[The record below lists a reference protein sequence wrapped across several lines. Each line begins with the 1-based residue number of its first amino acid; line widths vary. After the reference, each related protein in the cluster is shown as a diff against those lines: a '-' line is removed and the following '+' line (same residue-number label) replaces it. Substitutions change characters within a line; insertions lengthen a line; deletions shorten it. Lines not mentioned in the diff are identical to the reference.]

1 MTRVVDR
8 RDPRWSDPLWRT
20 ETFLALCADYQ
31 LSVGEVSAY
40 TEKSFETVMQWRS
53 GRSRVIPTPL
63 LRLMMLEL
71 ALGGRNA
78 LA

>member
-1 MTRVVDR
+1 MTVVVDR
-8 RDPRWSDPLWRT
+8 RDPRWNDPVWRT
-20 ETFLALCADYQ
+20 ENFLALCADHQ
-31 LSVGEVSAY
+31 LSVSEVAAY
-40 TEKSFETVMQWRS
+40 TEKSIETVMQWRS

-71 ALGGRNA
+71 ALGGRDA